1 MRSKSV
7 QVITAACVLAGATS
21 MTLLAAQPPA
31 VAPPPAPT
39 APPAKNPAPAKSTPP
54 AAATPATPPADT
66 GLARQPFQQ
75 EIPAAAFK
83 FDMLPIPASP
93 DGKIKPIW
101 MSKCEITWEAFDAFV
116 YRLDEDAG
124 KTTPK
129 VDAVTRPSKPY
140 LPPDRGFG
148 HEGYAAICMSYKTA
162 QAFCEWLSAHSG
174 KKYRLPTEDEW
185 EYACLAGSKDDY
197 SFGMDADKLADYAW
211 FTANGANKTQPV
223 GKKKPNAWGFCDMHG
238 NVSEWVTGRDDKPA
252 TKGGSFLDPAE
263 KLKTGAREPTNPK
276 WNASDPQVPKSAWW
290 LSDAPFV
297 GFRIVCEGPL
307 DAAAP
312 ADKPKDA
319 KPQTSE
325 PEKTESAK
333 KEGSK

>member
-7 QVITAACVLAGATS
+7 QVITAACLALAATTS
-21 MTLLAAQPPA
+21 GMLRAAQPPA
-31 VAPPPAPT
+31 VAPPAAPT
-39 APPAKNPAPAKSTPP
+39 APPAKNPAPASNPRSTP
-54 AAATPATPPADT
+54 AAPPVADT
-66 GLARQPFQQ
+66 GPARQSFQQ

-83 FDMLPIPASP
+83 FDMLPIPASA

-101 MSKCEITWEAFDAFV
+101 ISKCEITWEAFDAFV

-162 QAFCEWLSAHSG
+162 QAFCDWLSAHSG

-185 EYACLAGSKDDY
+185 EYACLAGSKGDY
-197 SFGMDADKLADYAW
+197 SFGADAGQLNDFAW
-211 FTANGANKTQPV
+211 FTANGENKTHPV
-223 GKKKPNAWGFCDMHG
+223 GKKKPNAWGFSDMHG
-238 NVSEWVTGRDDKPA
+238 NVAEWVTGRDGKPA
-252 TKGGSFLDPAE
+252 TKGGSFLDAPE
-263 KLKTGAREPTNPK
+263 KLKASANEASSPK

-290 LSDAPFV
+290 LADGPFV

-319 KPQTSE
+319 RPQTSE
-325 PEKTESAK
+325 PDKSEPAK